1 MADELTNNHGYRF
14 GEFILDTRTR
24 ELARVEGAAI
34 PITSKAF
41 DALYYLVK
49 HRDRVVAK
57 DELLSAIWPGR
68 VVEENNLNQAISALR
83 HALGSGGKDRRFIVT
98 VPGKGYRFVADVVE
112 LKKDAQPELVL
123 TSKTDDGET
132 VVLKERSK
140 WKLGLLAL
148 IVLVAVAAWPIRY
161 WLTFSPDSP
170 KTDKSNYTLT
180 IVPFRALNGDTSDPL
195 LEVGLADTLI
205 ARLSQYQQ
213 LHVSSL
219 AAVLSAGK
227 DADPIATGRRLHAD
241 YLIDGSTQ
249 RFNDHVRV
257 NVRLVEI
264 SSGNTIWVNTFDE
277 PMDRVFHLQDGVAR
291 AVAQALKF
299 SGEIAG
305 RDVRSPCEGEN
316 IEAYRALLTGR
327 YFTAWPVA
335 ERLTNTLRAYR
346 RAIELDPSCASA
358 YAGIA
363 VIYRAEA
370 ISGTRDSREL
380 MPLSLAALEQ
390 ALALDPYSAEAYV
403 QLGFFRLWYDR
414 DWPAAEAAFVRAID
428 LKPDLADAHF
438 GYAHLLIFFNRFDEA
453 LFHIDRA
460 RELDPLRPLINV
472 IHAGMIDMV
481 GQEEAALQSL
491 QRSFELTPDFWLSL
505 YVRAGI
511 MLDRGV
517 PAAAVADLENAAER
531 SGGNNQ
537 VLGMLAMAYGAAG
550 NLHAAKEVV
559 SALNKRASES
569 YVPPSALAA
578 AYLGIGETDKA
589 LELLEQAYEQHD
601 VRIAYLGMDARWNA
615 IRAHPRFREL
625 LNQLGFSPEPARG
638 RF

>member
-1 MADELTNNHGYRF
+1 
-14 GEFILDTRTR
+14 
-24 ELARVEGAAI
+24 
-34 PITSKAF
+34 
-41 DALYYLVK
+41 
-49 HRDRVVAK
+49 
-57 DELLSAIWPGR
+57 
-68 VVEENNLNQAISALR
+68 
-83 HALGSGGKDRRFIVT
+83 
-98 VPGKGYRFVADVVE
+98 
-112 LKKDAQPELVL
+112 
-123 TSKTDDGET
+123 
-132 VVLKERSK
+132 
-140 WKLGLLAL
+140 
-148 IVLVAVAAWPIRY
+148 
-161 WLTFSPDSP
+161 
-170 KTDKSNYTLT
+170 
-180 IVPFRALNGDTSDPL
+180 VPFRALNGDASDPL
-195 LEVGLADTLI
+195 IEVGLADTLI

-227 DADPIATGRRLHAD
+227 DADPIATGRRLQAD

-327 YFTAWPVA
+327 YLSGRPVA
-335 ERLTNTLRAYR
+335 GRLANTLEAYR
-346 RAIELDPSCASA
+346 RAIDLDPSCAPA

-363 VIYRAEA
+363 MVFRAET
-370 ISGTRDSREL
+370 ISGNRDPREL
-380 MPLSLAALEQ
+380 MPLSFAALEK
-390 ALALDPYSAEAYV
+390 ALAINPNSADAYE
-403 QLGFFRLWYDR
+403 QLGFFRLWYER
-414 DWPAAEAAFVRAID
+414 DWAAAEAAFTRAID
-428 LKPDLADAHF
+428 LEPTSADAHF
-438 GYAHLLIFFNRFDEA
+438 GYAHLLLFLNRVDEA
-453 LFHIDRA
+453 LAHIKRA
-460 RELDPLRPLINV
+460 RDLDPLRPLINS
-472 IHAGMIDMV
+472 IYAGMLGAA
-481 GQEEAALQSL
+481 GQEEAALRSL
-491 QRSFELTPDFWLSL
+491 QSSLELVPDYWLNL
-505 YVRAGI
+505 YIRGGI
-511 MLDRGV
+511 MLDRGE